1 MQHDTDTYAIFGNP
15 LEHSLS
21 PLMHNAAFAETGE
34 RARYISRQVDGPGE
48 AAREI
53 RESGMKGAS
62 ITIPFKTSIMGFLDE
77 ISEDARRIGAVNT
90 VVNRGGA
97 LLGANTDWSGFIMD
111 MEDAGLAIKGKQVA
125 VAGAG
130 GAARAVVFGLVRE
143 GATPVVF
150 NRDSARGERLARDFG
165 CDFLPLG
172 EIGKAGGDVLVNTT
186 PVGMH
191 PRVDET
197 ILSRAALRRFEWVV
211 DLIYNPLRTRL
222 LREAE
227 LEGCRVRSGL
237 GMLVRQGAEQFRLWT
252 GKEPPLALM
261 RRVVEDELV
270 GENVTSRK

>member
-1 MQHDTDTYAIFGNP
+1 MGNNSDTYAIFGNP
-15 LEHSLS
+15 VAHSLS
-21 PLMHNAAFAETGE
+21 PLMHNAAFAEMGI
-34 RARYISRQVDGPGE
+34 RARYLARQVDGPGD

-77 ISEDARRIGAVNT
+77 ISEEARRIGAVNT
-90 VVNRGGA
+90 VVSRDGA

-111 MEDAGLAIKGKQVA
+111 LEDAGIAIKGKRVA

-130 GAARAVVFGLVRE
+130 GAARAVVFGLSRA
-143 GATPVVF
+143 GARPVVF
-150 NRDSARGERLARDFG
+150 NRDNARGEKLARDFG

-172 EIGKAGGDVLVNTT
+172 EIEKAGADMLVNTT

-197 ILSRAALRRFEWVV
+197 ILSVAAVRRFTWVV
-211 DLIYNPLRTRL
+211 DLVYNPLRTRL

-227 LEGCRVRSGL
+227 LEGCRIRSGL
-237 GMLVRQGAEQFRLWT
+237 GMLVWQGAEQFRLWT

-261 RRVVEDELV
+261 RRVVEEKLAAA
-270 GENVTSRK
+270 ENGQIR

>member
-1 MQHDTDTYAIFGNP
+1 MGNNADTYAIFGNP
-15 LEHSLS
+15 LAHSLS
-21 PLMHNAAFAETGE
+21 PLMHNAAFAETGI
-34 RARYISRQVDGPGE
+34 RARYILRQVGSPGE

-77 ISEDARRIGAVNT
+77 ISEDAGRIGAVNT
-90 VVNRGGA
+90 VVNKSGA

-111 MEDAGLAIKGKQVA
+111 LEDAGLAIKGKQIA

-130 GAARAVVFGLVRE
+130 GAARAVVFGLVRA
-143 GATPVVF
+143 GASPVIF

-172 EIGKAGGDVLVNTT
+172 EIGKAGADMLVNTT

-191 PRVDET
+191 PLVDET
-197 ILSRAALRRFEWVV
+197 ILSRADLGGFEWVV

-227 LEGCRVRSGL
+227 LEGCSVRSGL

-261 RRVVEDELV
+261 RKVVEDALAA
-270 GENVTSRK
+270 GDNGKSR